1 MATIPTGEEMGLQI
15 LRVFEERN
23 LRAGEYLPAGVLRAE
38 MEEREWREDDFGRGL
53 KWLVAN
59 GHVEEI
65 RRGYVL
71 TAGGFALL

>member
-1 MATIPTGEEMGLQI
+1 MATIPTDEEMGLQI
-15 LRVFEERN
+15 LTVFEERN
-23 LRAGEYLPAGVLRAE
+23 LRAGGYLPAGVLLAE
-38 MEEREWREDDFGRGL
+38 MGERGCREDDSYRGL

-59 GHVEEI
+59 GHVDEI